1 MKITLLGTGAAEGWP
16 GLFCDCSVCQYAR
29 ATGGKNIRSR
39 ASAIID
45 GVLKVDLPPDLHM
58 QAVQNSLNLRE
69 LRYLL
74 VTHSHDDHLC
84 PTELQYMGQWFTTE
98 ALPETLRIVGPSPAL
113 NRIRREVDISRLPV
127 CLTTALPDH
136 LLSFE
141 DYRIT
146 AIEAV
151 HDPSQL
157 CLNYIIKAQDG
168 TQILYASDTG
178 WYTETTWQF
187 LERQEFDAV
196 IAECTKGPI
205 PTEYTGHLDMYQVIE
220 MKSRLQRAGSI
231 NENTPFVATH
241 FSHMGG
247 ANHEQLEAVL
257 GQHGI
262 ITAFDGYSLT
272 VSHSVPLVPA
282 R

>member
-1 MKITLLGTGAAEGWP
+1 MEITLLGTGAAEGWP
-16 GLFCDCSVCQYAR
+16 GLFCNCSICAHAR

-58 QAVQNSLNLRE
+58 QAVHNSLNLRD

-98 ALPETLRIVGPSPAL
+98 AVPQTLQIIGPSPAL
-113 NRIRREVDISRLPV
+113 NRIRREVDITKLPI
-127 CLTTALPDH
+127 CLTTAMPDH
-136 LLSFE
+136 LLNFC

-157 CLNYIIKAQDG
+157 CLNYIIKAKDG

-196 IAECTKGPI
+196 IAECTKGPT
-205 PTEYTGHLDMYQVIE
+205 PTEYSGHLDMFQVIE
-220 MKSRLQRAGSI
+220 MKMRLLRANSI
-231 NENTPFVATH
+231 TTHTPFVATH

-247 ANHEQLEAVL
+247 YTHEQLEAAL
-257 GQHGI
+257 AQHGI
-262 ITAFDGYSLT
+262 VTAYDGYSFSVKPST
-272 VSHSVPLVPA
+272 VLATA